1 MKFEYFIAKRIIGSK
16 SYKSSVS
23 APIIKIGIA
32 AIAIGIIVMLIAIAT
47 GIGLQQKIRDKA
59 VAFNGHLTISSFD
72 SNISEESLNPISSKQ
87 EFYPNFNSVPGV
99 SHIQVVAHKFGV
111 IRTESDFEGMVLKG
125 VGFDYNWSLFEEF
138 LIDGRLPEFDN
149 GNMSSEVLIPEY
161 LAKRLVLNTGD
172 SFQMYFARENID
184 RPPSIRKFNIVGIY
198 RSGFLE
204 LDETY
209 LMGDIRQIQRLNSW
223 ESDQIGH
230 FELFISDY
238 DELKEVANAVY
249 QNTPSVLNTETVSEK
264 YASIFE
270 WISIFDKNIYGII
283 GIMILV
289 AGINMITALLVLI
302 LERTQM
308 IGILKALGSRNWNVQ
323 RIFLINAAYLILL
336 GLFWGNLIGIG
347 LLVMQQNFG
356 LFPLD
361 PEVYY
366 VTQAP
371 VYLSLSYVLSLNLGT
386 FLICLLML
394 MIPSMIISR
403 ISPVKAMRFE

>member
-1 MKFEYFIAKRIIGSK
+1 
-16 SYKSSVS
+16 
-23 APIIKIGIA
+23 
-32 AIAIGIIVMLIAIAT
+32 
-47 GIGLQQKIRDKA
+47 
-59 VAFNGHLTISSFD
+59 
-72 SNISEESLNPISSKQ
+72 
-87 EFYPNFNSVPGV
+87 
-99 SHIQVVAHKFGV
+99 FGV